1 MTKETNFDNEA
12 FKWLNEN
19 KLSYDIWNNKYRYN
33 NESFNDWLIRVSGDD
48 AAIARLIREKKFLF
62 GGRTLANRGIKDAGS
77 YSNCYSIG
85 YVPDSLDGIMDVAS
99 KIALT
104 FKAQGGQGL
113 SLSKIRPKGSLIR
126 NKYQSDGIVPFM
138 HIFNTVTESISQGG
152 SRKGALLMSIDALHP
167 EALTF
172 IKIKENPNE
181 ITKANL
187 SVECSDDF
195 MRNAEEG
202 GNYLDIYNAI
212 CESAWKSAEPGIIFT
227 NRFRNYNIMEFIDE
241 YQIETCNPCGEQPLA
256 KNSACNLSSINVS
269 AYVDDPF
276 TSNARINTSEL
287 NNDIKSIV
295 KAMDDVLEENT
306 ERHALQEQRE
316 MSQKFRN
323 IGIGIMGLA
332 DMLVK
337 LGIKYGSKEAVN
349 ITEDL
354 MKTIFKRSVI
364 ESSLLAIHRGNF
376 PGYSPKVW
384 NSTIIKNTFDSS
396 GLYNL
401 KELDKLRNCS
411 LISIAPTG
419 SN

>member
-1 MTKETNFDNEA
+1 
-12 FKWLNEN
+12 
-19 KLSYDIWNNKYRYN
+19 
-33 NESFNDWLIRVSGDD
+33 
-48 AAIARLIREKKFLF
+48 
-62 GGRTLANRGIKDAGS
+62 
-77 YSNCYSIG
+77 
-85 YVPDSLDGIMDVAS
+85 
-99 KIALT
+99 
-104 FKAQGGQGL
+104 
-113 SLSKIRPKGSLIR
+113 
-126 NKYQSDGIVPFM
+126 
-138 HIFNTVTESISQGG
+138 
-152 SRKGALLMSIDALHP
+152 
-167 EALTF
+167 
-172 IKIKENPNE
+172 
-181 ITKANL
+181 
-187 SVECSDDF
+187 
-195 MRNAEEG
+195 
-202 GNYLDIYNAI
+202 
-212 CESAWKSAEPGIIFT
+212 
-227 NRFRNYNIMEFIDE
+227 MEFIDE

-419 SN
+419 LN